1 MEDPFAPIRPGGA
14 SPFMRSFSTVQKSL
28 TLLKDL
34 DRRSS
39 DDQGAA
45 VVKPL
50 RSALRILIENQSG
63 VDLNPGDIVQVNT
76 AVTPFTGD
84 DQYAFRDTPCYTGD
98 IPAATTDLFAV
109 LEEPAPAQDADGN
122 FSYAYAVFMGHA
134 VCDVDIT
141 DTSHGYATPTASD
154 QTKLTSAAAGPA
166 RILDKESTGTGT
178 KRCTVR
184 LDESGAAPT
193 ALGSSSINF
202 TFVSAV
208 TCDADGLHV
217 TTKTG
222 TITFTGTGITYSES

>member
-84 DQYAFRDTPCYTGD
+84 DQYAFRDTPGYTGAL
-98 IPAATTDLFAV
+98 PAATVRLGEA
-109 LEEPAPAQDADGN
+109 A
-122 FSYAYAVFMGHA
+122 
-134 VCDVDIT
+134 
-141 DTSHGYATPTASD
+141 
-154 QTKLTSAAAGPA
+154 KAAGNAEVERLAETLKVHAKSEEELFYPA
-166 RILDKESTGTGT
+166 ALLVGDV
-178 KRCTVR
+178 VR
-184 LDESGAAPT
+184 ARSAT
-193 ALGSSSINF
+193 ATSPR
-202 TFVSAV
+202 
-208 TCDADGLHV
+208 
-217 TTKTG
+217 
-222 TITFTGTGITYSES
+222 